1 MHVST
6 SLLTRTHTYTC
17 VLSQLWCYG
26 ACRTR
31 GMAKMVRKSK
41 CQRKLLIVSAVAFAL
56 PFRRQEMWRQKAKEP
71 WKNKKPHNVKNQVAE
86 GEICVVRCGVSTSAE
101 LGSAQCRGGHCVE
114 SLEVIWPLLL
124 ARNDAHVVPAFLTL
138 PLCQVLNRL
147 PARRLA
153 WQLQARDRGR
163 GGGGVQQFTRLLKIS
178 LSLSLRRKF

>member
-6 SLLTRTHTYTC
+6 SLLTRTHTNTQSHTHTHTR

-26 ACRTR
+26 ACRAR

-56 PFRRQEMWRQKAKEP
+56 PFRRQEMWRQRAKEP

-86 GEICVVRCGVSTSAE
+86 RRGERFVWCVYLSTGQGE
-101 LGSAQCRGGHCVE
+101 GGRHCE
-114 SLEVIWPLLL
+114 ASLEVIWPLLL
-124 ARNDAHVVPAFLTL
+124 ASNDAHVVPAFLTL

-153 WQLQARDRGR
+153 WQLQAKERDGREGGPCTLRGY
-163 GGGGVQQFTRLLKIS
+163 
-178 LSLSLRRKF
+178 